1 MKMSLKWIFVTLL
14 TFVAAGPVLAN
25 DSTAELAA
33 GGLVMVKNDSIEM
46 RAEDLFISA
55 KQIRVR
61 YKFFNRS
68 DKDVTVRV
76 AFPIPDIST
85 AEPDAN
91 ISVPTEDPVNIFG
104 FKTSV
109 NGKPVKMDVEQ
120 RVFVGE
126 TEYTKFLTNLGVPL
140 APHLAATGNALEKL
154 PADKQAEFVRQKLGE
169 IEEFDQGKGMEKH
182 LTPRWTLRT
191 NYHWEQTFP
200 ARAETSIEHTYV
212 PSVGQS
218 AGSNVNP
225 SDPSE
230 TLQEYTKKYCIDR
243 DFLSS
248 VERIKKQTKT
258 EYGGAVHRG
267 PDRIYPHDRSETVRT
282 DPRLPLVVD
291 KGAVDSLISFCGD
304 GVKKIAATQFEMK
317 KTDFTPKGNFA
328 VLILRRI
335 PN

>member
-1 MKMSLKWIFVTLL
+1 MPKWIFAVLL
-14 TFVAAGPVLAN
+14 SMLANPVMAN

-33 GGLVMVKNDSIEM
+33 GGLVMVKNDNIEM

-68 DKDVTVRV
+68 DQDVTVRV
-76 AFPIPDIST
+76 AFPIPDISM

-109 NGKPVKMDVEQ
+109 NGKPVKMEVEQ
-120 RVFVGE
+120 RAFAGD
-126 TEYTKFLTNLGVPL
+126 TEQTKFLRDLGIPL

-154 PADKQAEFVRQKLGE
+154 LAEKQAEFVARKLGE
-169 IEEFDQGKGMEKH
+169 IEEYDQGKGMEKH
-182 LTPRWTLRT
+182 LAPRWTLRT

-200 ARAETSIEHTYV
+200 ARAETAIEHSYI

-218 AGSNVNP
+218 AGSTIDP
-225 SDPSE
+225 SDLSE
-230 TLQEYTKKYCIDR
+230 SFADYKNKYCIDD
-243 DFLSS
+243 DFLASIA
-248 VERIKKQTKT
+248 RIKKQTGT
-258 EYGGAVHRG
+258 EYGGPFIEERIEYILATGANWSG
-267 PDRIYPHDRSETVRT
+267 PIRDF
-282 DPRLPLVVD
+282 RLVFD
-291 KGAVDSLISFCGD
+291 KGAPDSLVSFCGE
-304 GVKKIAATQFEMK
+304 GVKKIAPTQFEMK

-328 VLILRRI
+328 VLILKRV